1 MWKMLRSL
9 RPHRAGLAGAV
20 ALLALLSLSGCISDG
35 EIHFDRPLNYFDA
48 PAANTTVWA
57 GTRVKIQVSFVTT
70 GLQPDEFVL
79 YVQGPVPKRVPLTPA
94 TRMHNLVIVTGT
106 WTPTVAGEYR
116 LHAEACPGDDCLI
129 ASGPVIVVQ
138 EAVQAHRALATTVT
152 PTAAPSPT
160 PTAGATATPWPP
172 TATRPPRP
180 TATPRPRPTATPRP
194 PTPTPDT
201 RPPTITQVR
210 ALDSRI
216 TWPDCDHT
224 AVVIQAQVQD
234 PGGVAAVQLR
244 FRVHKG
250 DAVGQW
256 VLRPMTL
263 QAAPHGYAVTLRA
276 EDLPASLDPP
286 AYATTASWVEYVVLA
301 RDQAGNTA
309 QEPPG
314 AGYRLPISLCT
325 REP

>member
-1 MWKMLRSL
+1 MFASRSA
-9 RPHRAGLAGAV
+9 RAGKRRGLWGLWLWLVLALAG
-20 ALLALLSLSGCISDG
+20 CIGDG

-48 PAANTTVWA
+48 PVANTTVWT

-70 GLQPDEFVL
+70 GLRPDEFVL
-79 YVQGPVPKRVPLTPA
+79 YVQGPVPKRVPLTPT
-94 TRMHNLVIVTGT
+94 TRMPNLVIVTGT

-116 LHAEACPGDDCLI
+116 LHAEACQGDDCLI
-129 ASGPVIVVQ
+129 VSGPVIVVQ

-152 PTAAPSPT
+152 ATAAPSPT
-160 PTAGATATPWPP
+160 ATAT
-172 TATRPPRP
+172 ASPPRP
-180 TATPRPRPTATPRP
+180 TATHQPPPTATSTPRPWPTATPRP

-201 RPPTITQVR
+201 QPPAITQVR

-250 DAVGQW
+250 NTVGQW

-276 EDLPASLDPP
+276 ADLPASLDPP

-309 QEPPG
+309 QAPPG